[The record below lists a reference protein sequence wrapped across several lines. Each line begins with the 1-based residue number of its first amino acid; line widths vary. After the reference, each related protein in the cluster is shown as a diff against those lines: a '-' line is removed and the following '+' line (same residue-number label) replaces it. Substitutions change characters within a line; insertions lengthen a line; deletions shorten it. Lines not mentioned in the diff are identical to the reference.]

1 MPDAGQEKSE
11 YSLTQHLANN
21 LIDLYI
27 NLPSKNNYRR
37 PATYTSRGYKT
48 RRMAVDF
55 AVPLITNVKIAKLLS
70 EALVRKMSLDV
81 APVDFKTS
89 HITYSF
95 PALVNVQAFVPGLMK
110 KSSCGFDAV
119 TKASVGA
126 GFTTV
131 LVMPFGVDGAIVDDA
146 SLHAAWAN
154 AKGGAFCNYALSVSA
169 SPSNSTGLDEDLQA
183 ETKALFIPFNSL
195 TDQNVNKVAAVAAHF
210 ASWPEEK
217 PIITDARS
225 TDLATILL
233 LASLHNRSVHVTDV
247 GSRDDILL
255 IALSKAKELK
265 VTCDVS
271 IYSLFFN
278 KEKYP
283 ASTHLP
289 SVEDQDAL
297 WGNLAAIDIFS
308 IGTAPYR
315 LALDLGEEYA
325 AESGLVEA
333 LPLLLT
339 AVSQGRLNAQ
349 DIQIRLH
356 DNPIRIFDLPEQ
368 AHSRV
373 EVDMNRRNIFSKDG
387 HYWSPLDGAPVVGGV
402 HRVVL
407 HDQTV
412 YLDGTNLSKP
422 MGRDL
427 SSSSLKGPA
436 GRPSVRTSSFAS
448 TARPVVLPDGPSTA
462 LTQRPVETQNLAIAS
477 LSLSSR
483 DRSPARSWSLPPPH
497 PAFHR
502 RHILSV
508 KQFSHR
514 DIHHLFDIAHEMRLQ
529 VERNGVIDLLKGR
542 ILCSVFYEPSTR
554 TSSSFET
561 AMKRLGGEVVSITAD
576 QSSVM
581 KGESLADTVRTL
593 ACYGDAIVLR
603 HPAVGSAVNASKFSP
618 IPIINAG
625 DGIGEHPTQV
635 SELQV
640 VRREHALILLQALLD
655 IFTIRSELGTVNGRT
670 VTLLGDLLNGRTV
683 HSLVT
688 LLSFYTVRLNFVSP
702 PSLAMPDSVVATA
715 RKAGIPIYQ
724 CNSVDEVLADTD
736 VLYVTRVQQERFESE
751 EEFQRVK
758 KTYVVDHALLARAK
772 QDMIVMHPLPRLGGK
787 PMHNISSVCHNHN

>member
-1 MPDAGQEKSE
+1 VSKLSCATLLLLPFQFLEALPDAGQEKSE

-37 PATYTSRGYKT
+37 PATYASRGYKT

-70 EALVRKMSLDV
+70 EALVRKMTLDV
-81 APVDFKTS
+81 SPVDFKTS
-89 HITYSF
+89 HTTHSF
-95 PALVNVQAFVPGLMK
+95 PALVNAQAFVPGLMR
-110 KSSCGFDAV
+110 KSPSGFDAV

-126 GFTTV
+126 GFTT
-131 LVMPFGVDGAIVDDA
+131 LLIMPFGVDGAIVDDD
-146 SLHAAWAN
+146 SLHAARAN
-154 AKGGAFCNYALSVSA
+154 AKGGTFCDYALSVSA
-169 SPSNSTGLDEDLQA
+169 SPSNATGLDEDLQA
-183 ETKALFIPFNSL
+183 EAKALFIPFSGL

-217 PIITDARS
+217 PIVTDARS

-247 GSRDDILL
+247 GNRDDILL

-283 ASTHLP
+283 SSTHLP
-289 SVEDQDAL
+289 SVEDQKAL
-297 WGNLAAIDIFS
+297 WSNLATIDIFS

-315 LALDLGEEYA
+315 LALDLGEEFS

-339 AVSQGRLNAQ
+339 AVSDGRLTAQ
-349 DIQIRLH
+349 DIQTRLH
-356 DNPIRIFDLPEQ
+356 DNPILIFELPEQ

-373 EVDMNRRNIFSKDG
+373 EVDMNRRMTFRKDG
-387 HYWSPLDGAPVVGGV
+387 HHWSPLDGAPVVGSV

-412 YLDGTNLSKP
+412 YLDGANLSKP

-427 SSSSLKGPA
+427 SSSSPKGPSSRVSA
-436 GRPSVRTSSFAS
+436 RASSFAS
-448 TARPVVLPDGPSTA
+448 VTRPIILPDGPSPA
-462 LTQRPVETQNLAIAS
+462 QRPVETQNLAILSAS
-477 LSLSSR
+477 LSR
-483 DRSPARSWSLPPPH
+483 DRSPARSLILPAPH

-502 RHILSV
+502 RHLLSV
-508 KQFSHR
+508 KQFSHQ

-542 ILCSVFYEPSTR
+542 VLCSVFYEPSTR
-554 TSSSFET
+554 TSSSFEA
-561 AMKRLGGEVVSITAD
+561 AMKRLGGEVVSVAAD
-576 QSSVM
+576 RSSVM

-618 IPIINAG
+618 VPIINAG
-625 DGIGEHPTQV
+625 DGVGEHPTQV
-635 SELQV
+635 S
-640 VRREHALILLQALLD
+640 
-655 IFTIRSELGTVNGRT
+655 
-670 VTLLGDLLNGRTV
+670 DLC
-683 HSLVT
+683 
-688 LLSFYTVRLNFVSP
+688 
-702 PSLAMPDSVVATA
+702 VVA
-715 RKAGIPIYQ
+715 
-724 CNSVDEVLADTD
+724 
-736 VLYVTRVQQERFESE
+736 
-751 EEFQRVK
+751 
-758 KTYVVDHALLARAK
+758 
-772 QDMIVMHPLPRLGGK
+772 LGRY
-787 PMHNISSVCHNHN
+787 